1 MRTATVERNTK
12 ETQIAAT
19 LCLDG
24 GEVAV
29 STGNGFFDHMLTAF
43 AVHGGFGLQL
53 TVQGD
58 LEVDTHH
65 TVEDTGIVLGQA
77 LRRALGDFGG
87 IARYGSFAVPM
98 DESLARCDL
107 DLSNRPFLVFR
118 ATFQQERCGDYET
131 CVTEEF
137 WRAFAVNAGITLH
150 IDVPYGT
157 NAHHQIEA
165 VFKAVGHALHEAVHR
180 RNGQISGIVK
190 ILIQLLQ
197 PLLQRL
203 VLQAA
208 GDETLFR
215 DLSQGQ
221 RPVRLRCAGSHC
233 LKALHGHGE
242 HAVLHLTVLEPVGG
256 LRFGGGDE
264 HQLAAGQGGAGTGFD
279 GQGAQGAWD
288 KSGF

>member
-29 STGNGFFDHMLTAF
+29 STGNGFFDHVLTAF

-87 IARYGSFAVPM
+87 IARYGSFSVPM

-165 VFKAVGHALHEAVHR
+165 VFKAVGHALHGAV
-180 RNGQISGIVK
+180 
-190 ILIQLLQ
+190 Q
-197 PLLQRL
+197 PT
-203 VLQAA
+203 
-208 GDETLFR
+208 G
-215 DLSQGQ
+215 G
-221 RPVRLRCAGSHC
+221 
-233 LKALHGHGE
+233 
-242 HAVLHLTVLEPVGG
+242 AVLSTKGVL
-256 LRFGGGDE
+256 
-264 HQLAAGQGGAGTGFD
+264 
-279 GQGAQGAWD
+279 
-288 KSGF
+288 

>member
-77 LRRALGDFGG
+77 LRRALGDFSG

-118 ATFQQERCGDYET
+118 ATFRQERCGDYET

-165 VFKAVGHALHEAVHR
+165 VFKAVGHALHGAV
-180 RNGQISGIVK
+180 
-190 ILIQLLQ
+190 Q
-197 PLLQRL
+197 PT
-203 VLQAA
+203 
-208 GDETLFR
+208 G
-215 DLSQGQ
+215 G
-221 RPVRLRCAGSHC
+221 
-233 LKALHGHGE
+233 
-242 HAVLHLTVLEPVGG
+242 AVLSTKGVL
-256 LRFGGGDE
+256 
-264 HQLAAGQGGAGTGFD
+264 
-279 GQGAQGAWD
+279 
-288 KSGF
+288 